1 MTDKGESHQPFT
13 AACHDSPSTS
23 AIRSQDCQ
31 GGRRVGQKVLSRR
44 QALGKVSKGAAAV
57 GVAAWVMPEILVARP
72 TVAGAMSN
80 PPSGGSAAGGGPGA
94 NGGQQA
100 GPTSSGGGAGTPS
113 ATVAQS
119 SGAAGAPGGAG
130 AASPTTAGSAS
141 SGTLP
146 FTGLNAIQD
155 AEIGVGMIAC
165 GWILK
170 RWASRTTA
178 AASEGTEGV
187 GDTGLFG

>member
-1 MTDKGESHQPFT
+1 MTDKGESQEPVAT
-13 AACHDSPSTS
+13 SCHDSSGAS

-31 GGRRVGQKVLSRR
+31 AERRSGQKVLSRR
-44 QALGKVSKGAAAV
+44 QAIGKVSKGAAAI
-57 GVAAWVMPEILVARP
+57 GVAAWVAPEILVARP

-80 PPSGGSAAGGGPGA
+80 PPGGGSTAGGGPGA

-100 GPTSSGGGAGTPS
+100 GPTSSGGGPGTPS
-113 ATVAQS
+113 ASLAQS
-119 SGAAGAPGGAG
+119 SGAAGPPGGAG
-130 AASPTTAGSAS
+130 ASPTTAGSAS

-146 FTGLNAIQD
+146 FTGFNAVQD
-155 AEIGVGMIAC
+155 AEIGAGMIAC

-170 RWASRTTA
+170 RWASRKTA
-178 AASEGTEGV
+178 AVSEGTEGV